1 MTHITVYDT
10 TLRDGSQAE
19 GISYSLEGKLRIA
32 QKLDELGIPYI
43 EGGWP
48 GSNVKDAE
56 FFQRARSLSLKQARI
71 AAFGSTRKPNVTCDA
86 DPQIRML
93 LDAETPVVTIF
104 GKTWDLHVLRVME
117 TTLDENLAMI
127 RESVAYFR
135 AHGRQIFYDAE
146 HFFDGYKAN
155 PAYALA
161 TLRAAHEAGADAIIL
176 CDTNG
181 GALPWEV
188 EAAVRAVQAVVGAGL
203 SPSSE
208 NSGLSAQTR
217 PYCALGIHTHED
229 SGVAVANALA
239 AVRAGCTQVQGTIN
253 GYGERVGNCNLCAV
267 LPDLE
272 LKMGYD
278 CLPEGGLAGLTEL
291 ANFVS
296 ETANWAPDPRQPF
309 VGISAFA
316 HKGGVHVAAIMKVE
330 ESYQHIDP
338 ARVGNQK
345 RVLVSELS
353 GRSNLVYKLQEF
365 GVDAGKEEVRQVLAQ
380 VKELESQGFYF
391 EGAEASVAL
400 MLHRLQ
406 PGYRRPFEMIDF
418 MAVVEHRQGRGLF
431 SEATVKVRVNDTI
444 AHTVAEG
451 NGPVNALDQ
460 ALRKALL
467 PHYPY
472 LADVYLADYK
482 VRILDST
489 AATGAITRVI
499 IDTRNGHRSWS
510 TVGCSSNIIESS
522 WQALADSMEYAL
534 VGA

>member
-1 MTHITVYDT
+1 MTHITIYDT

-19 GISYSLEGKLRIA
+19 GVSYSLEGKLRIA
-32 QKLDELGIPYI
+32 QQLDEIGIPYI

-56 FFQRARSLSLKQARI
+56 FFQRARSLRLQQARI
-71 AAFGSTRKPNVTCDA
+71 AAFGSTRKAGLTCEADA
-86 DPQIRML
+86 QIRML

-104 GKTWDLHVLRVME
+104 GKTWDLHVARVLE
-117 TTLDENLAMI
+117 TTLEENLAMI
-127 RESVAYFR
+127 RESVAFFR
-135 AHGRQIFYDAE
+135 AHGREIFYDAE

-181 GALPWEV
+181 GALPWDI
-188 EAAVRAVQAVVGAGL
+188 EATVRAVRADLEAFGRAAGL
-203 SPSSE
+203 AWPV
-208 NSGLSAQTR
+208 N
-217 PYCALGIHTHED
+217 LGIHTHDD

-253 GYGERVGNCNLCAV
+253 GYGERVGNCNLCAAI
-267 LPDLE
+267 PDLE
-272 LKMGYD
+272 LKLGYR
-278 CLPEGGLAGLTEL
+278 CLPEGKLAGLTRL

-296 ETANWAPDPRQPF
+296 ETANLAPDPRQPF
-309 VGISAFA
+309 VGASAFA

-338 ARVGNQK
+338 AQVGNQK

-365 GVDAGKEEVRQVLAQ
+365 GVDANKEDVRLVLAQ
-380 VKELESQGFYF
+380 VKELESHGFYF

-406 PGYRRPFEMIDF
+406 PGYRRPFELIDF
-418 MAVVEHRQGRGLF
+418 MVVVEHRRGRGLLA
-431 SEATVKVRVNDTI
+431 EATVKVGVND
-444 AHTVAEG
+444 AVVHTVAEG
-451 NGPVNALDQ
+451 NGPVHALDQ

-472 LADVYLADYK
+472 LAEVYLTDYK
-482 VRILDST
+482 VRILDGQ
-489 AATGAITRVI
+489 AATGAITRVT
-499 IDTRNGHRSWS
+499 IDSRNGHRAWS

-534 VGA
+534 IAA

>member
-1 MTHITVYDT
+1 MTHITIYDT

-19 GISYSLEGKLRIA
+19 GISYSLEDKLHIA
-32 QKLDELGIPYI
+32 QKLDALGIPYI

-56 FFQRARSLSLKQARI
+56 FFQRARSLSLQQARI
-71 AAFGSTRKPNVTCDA
+71 AAFGSTRRPHVTCEV

-117 TTLDENLAMI
+117 TTLEENLAMI

-135 AHGRQIFYDAE
+135 THGREMFYDAE

-155 PAYALA
+155 PTYALA
-161 TLRAAHEAGADAIIL
+161 TLRAAHEAGANAIIL

-188 EAAVRAVQAVVGAGL
+188 EAAVRAVRADLEVFGRGANL
-203 SPSSE
+203 SWPI
-208 NSGLSAQTR
+208 N
-217 PYCALGIHTHED
+217 LGIHTHED

-239 AVRAGCTQVQGTIN
+239 AVRAGCTHVQGTIN
-253 GYGERVGNCNLCAV
+253 GYGERVGNCNLCV
-267 LPDLE
+267 VIPNLE

-278 CLPEGGLAGLTEL
+278 CLPSGELQNLTQL

-296 ETANWAPDPRQPF
+296 ETVNRAPDPCQPF
-309 VGISAFA
+309 VGTSAFA
-316 HKGGVHVAAIMKVE
+316 HKGGVHVSAIMKVE

-338 ARVGNQK
+338 TRVGNQK

-353 GRSNLVYKLQEF
+353 GRSNLIYKLQEF
-365 GVDAGKEEVRQVLAQ
+365 GVDAGKEDVRQVLAQ

-400 MLHRLQ
+400 MLHRLK
-406 PGYRRPFEMIDF
+406 PDYHRPFELIDF
-418 MAVVEHRQGRGLF
+418 MAVVEHRQGRGIF
-431 SEATVKVRVNDTI
+431 SEATVKVRINDTI

-467 PHYPY
+467 PHYPH

-482 VRILDST
+482 VRILDSN

-499 IDTRNGHRSWS
+499 IDTHNGHRSWS

-522 WQALADSMEYAL
+522 WQALVDSMEYAL